1 MQDKPPIVSHDP
13 PTSSQPNSGGAVE
26 WNCPTCTFINND
38 TASVCE
44 MCECKRPT
52 NHVMHSPVQF
62 NDVSALI
69 PNVVTQNNN
78 ALEIL
83 NTVEAEVDSVAAAFE
98 TASSTYRKE
107 MLTLNELLTQKL
119 LRLDAMKDLEPD
131 MREKRKQHLIR
142 IQKIQDTLDAIG
154 HVLQGV
160 PVSRGQEC

>member
-1 MQDKPPIVSHDP
+1 MS
-13 PTSSQPNSGGAVE
+13 
-26 WNCPTCTFINND
+26 CT
-38 TASVCE
+38 
-44 MCECKRPT
+44 P
-52 NHVMHSPVQF
+52 PVQF

-119 LRLDAMKDLEPD
+119 LRLDAMKDLAPD
-131 MREKRKQHLIR
+131 MREKRKATPHSNSENSGYLGCHR
-142 IQKIQDTLDAIG
+142 TCPTRCTG
-154 HVLQGV
+154 
-160 PVSRGQEC
+160 